1 LFISLFYSSIDI
13 NTVIV
18 TAGTFEPQWKREVW
32 CLKIWFNPPFL
43 WKCLYQVK
51 DITVFTVFR
60 FLTDFVCLYTYEFW
74 LSLWKIVRSS
84 VMLLLFYEIIEKTF
98 TLFFRINLHYYA
110 GSIATQMYSWR
121 QWSVY
126 FSDIVTMTGTNG
138 AGTAYPSW
146 AHGSPGFQWG
156 LVCSIFSFIFR
167 MFCRYRITG
176 NFCGVKFFD

>member
-1 LFISLFYSSIDI
+1 MPVPSQGYYGFHSFPVLDWFCLFIYLWVLTFPLEDCSEFG
-13 NTVIV
+13 NVVIIL
-18 TAGTFEPQWKREVW
+18 WNYRE
-32 CLKIWFNPPFL
+32 N
-43 WKCLYQVK
+43 LYFIFQDK
-51 DITVFTVFR
+51 
-60 FLTDFVCLYTYEFW
+60 
-74 LSLWKIVRSS
+74 
-84 VMLLLFYEIIEKTF
+84 
-98 TLFFRINLHYYA
+98 LHYYA